1 MATLRS
7 LVPGMGLVTVLV
19 PPCGFPALRLLKHH
33 APTLKIDCLDST
45 GKSVCVSLENL
56 DISQEGVLGTNKAE
70 QVNIDRAQLAK
81 LGG

>member
-7 LVPGMGLVTVLV
+7 LVPGMGLVTLPV

-33 APTLKIDCLDST
+33 APTLQVDCLDST
-45 GKSVCVSLENL
+45 GKSVSVSLENL

-70 QVNIDRAQLAK
+70 QVNIDRAQLAR